1 MSMIIYTMMEKYLMT
16 MQKYSERL
24 VDNYEKGMARL
35 EAKDRARAPW
45 LYCDMICY
53 ECKKET
59 FDSCRSTL
67 KMTYNRYSNP
77 F

>member
-1 MSMIIYTMMEKYLMT
+1 MSMIIYTMMQKYLMT
-16 MQKYSERL
+16 IQKCSERL
-24 VDNYEKGMARL
+24 VDNYEKRMARI
-35 EAKDRARAPW
+35 EEKDRARAPW

-59 FDSCRSTL
+59 FDSCKSTL